1 MAMSARCRR
10 NAMPLPK
17 EAQTSPNTPQTKMF
31 WFLGF
36 SLGMESFAQSMSA
49 RYRRNTTPLLEAQ
62 TSPNVWSS
70 LRAVGGRFTPCSQ
83 LRHWSE
89 PPSASLTVVRRA
101 GCRRPPVST
110 VRGQMMQCSPNPP
123 RTKVYILGLP
133 CVVRLPVGDLARA
146 PDVAGARCPP
156 FDPVHRPWPPSAVR
170 YGPVWR

>member
-17 EAQTSPNTPQTKMF
+17 ESQTSPNTPQTKMF

-49 RYRRNTTPLLEAQ
+49 RYRRNTTPLREAQ

-70 LRAVGGRFTPCSQ
+70 LRAVGGRFTMLPIETLVGTPICLAHSGPARRVQ
-83 LRHWSE
+83 K
-89 PPSASLTVVRRA
+89 AS
-101 GCRRPPVST
+101 VST

-123 RTKVYILGLP
+123 RTEVYILGLP
-133 CVVRLPVGDLARA
+133 CVVRLSVGDLARA

-156 FDPVHRPWPPSAVR
+156 FGPVHRPWPPSAVR
-170 YGPVWR
+170 HSPVWR